1 MLGLS
6 LPEIIVNVLTL
17 FIALPLHELA
27 HAWTAVQLGDDS
39 PRYMGRLTLNP
50 LAHLDPLGS
59 LMMVVMGFGWAKPVM
74 VQPYRLR
81 YGPRLGMMLVAVAG
95 PFTNFV
101 LALLAAIPFRL
112 GLLQPTG
119 SNSGSFL
126 PSLEF
131 FLTTFLILNLY
142 LMLFNLLPIGP
153 LDGLK
158 VLRGLAPADWERFL
172 TPLEQYGAFI
182 LLAILLL
189 GNFGRFSLLS
199 LILDPP
205 MRFLLSMI
213 LGV

>member
-6 LPEIIVNVLTL
+6 LASIIVNVVTL

-81 YGPRLGMMLVAVAG
+81 YGPRLGMMLVAIAG

-112 GLLQPTG
+112 GLLQPAG
-119 SNSGSFL
+119 SNASPIL

-142 LMLFNLLPIGP
+142 LMLFNLIPIGP

-158 VLRGLAPADWERFL
+158 VLRGLAPPDWERFL
-172 TPLEQYGAFI
+172 MPLEQYGSFI
-182 LLAILLL
+182 LMAVILL
-189 GNFGRFSLLS
+189 GRFGGNSLLS
-199 LILDPP
+199 LILNPP
-205 MRFLLSMI
+205 MLFLLRTM
-213 LGV
+213 LGS

>member
-6 LPEIIVNVLTL
+6 VAELIVNVITL
-17 FIALPLHELA
+17 FIALPLHELG

-59 LMMVVMGFGWAKPVM
+59 LMMVVAGFGWAKPVM

-81 YGPRLGMMLVAVAG
+81 YGPRLGMMLVAAAG

-119 SNSGSFL
+119 ANPNPFL

-142 LMLFNLLPIGP
+142 LMLFNLIPLGP

-158 VLRGLAPADWERFL
+158 VLRGLAPPDWERVL
-172 TPLEQYGAFI
+172 MPLEQYGAFI
-182 LLAILLL
+182 LLALIMLGRFGGNSLL
-189 GNFGRFSLLS
+189 G
-199 LILDPP
+199 LILNPP
-205 MRFLLSMI
+205 MLFLLRTI
-213 LGV
+213 LG